1 MVLVKVTDIFLPPAL
16 KEQAFVNL
24 SLVAHQPREL
34 GKGLFTLVTGECL
47 LAPVLLLF
55 VSPHLWPGAALEATD
70 LVGNLV
76 LAAVLLAVL
85 LKTVLNLEGGVTEQD
100 AVLAAQMLHLGG
112 H

>member
-1 MVLVKVTDIFLPPAL
+1 MVLDKVTDIFLPPAL

-34 GKGLFTLVTGECL
+34 GKGLFTLETKEAL
-47 LAPVLLLF
+47 LATVVLLL
-55 VSPHLWPGAALEATD
+55 VSLHLCPGLAGEGAALEATD

-85 LKTVLNLEGGVTEQD
+85 LKTVLYLEGGVTHV
-100 AVLAAQMLHLGG
+100 APL
-112 H
+112 